1 MALCRIFSDTIGLP
15 SQRCV
20 GVYCSATF
28 HLKGQIPLLALE
40 QFAKILK
47 SHPFVLCILMIYI
60 SINIYIYIGIWC
72 TPMGKKTAFSR
83 KHIDSHLTDLDDVLW
98 FIQISKPEPPF
109 LMVRIPCLVSKM
121 FPASKSRG
129 RAAHVLDMLR
139 HYGGVPD
146 SCFAAN
152 LGRVAWIPW
161 IWTSTRCGYK
171 NLGFFHGRYIQL

>member
-60 SINIYIYIGIWC
+60 SIYIYIHRD
-72 TPMGKKTAFSR
+72 MMHANGKKDRVFQKTYWLTSHRLRWCIMIYSDFETGAPFSYGKNTMFGFEDVPSIKIPR
-83 KHIDSHLTDLDDVLW
+83 SGGPCLGYAATLRWCARLLFRGQPRTSSLDSLDLDEYQMWL
-98 FIQISKPEPPF
+98 Q
-109 LMVRIPCLVSKM
+109 
-121 FPASKSRG
+121 KSR
-129 RAAHVLDMLR
+129 
-139 HYGGVPD
+139 
-146 SCFAAN
+146 
-152 LGRVAWIPW
+152 
-161 IWTSTRCGYK
+161 
-171 NLGFFHGRYIQL
+171 FFHGRYIQL